1 MQESDHNHPPR
12 GSSHDGLTS
21 SEVAQRMASGLTNA
35 AGGPSS
41 RSVAEILRSNVLTF
55 FNALLAV
62 LVVAILIFG
71 NARDALFGIVLVLN
85 MAIGIFQE
93 LRAKRTLD
101 RLSVLSAPRARVVR
115 DGAVVEL
122 AVADVVLDDIIELRS
137 GDQIVADG
145 EVLSSA
151 GLEVDESLLTGE
163 SRPVTKSGGDAVMS
177 GAFCAAGAGRMRAT
191 GVGADSYARRLAA
204 EAKRFRRV
212 PSELRRT
219 TTRILQATTALM
231 VPVSVLLIATRW
243 PMSRDLHVLVPQTVA
258 ALVGMIPQ
266 GLVLLTSVAF
276 AVSVLRLARLNALI
290 EELPA
295 VEVLARVDV
304 VCLDKTGTLTEA
316 QSEVESLEML
326 PGADEAEVRAALGG
340 LGRAEAAD
348 GRNATAR
355 ALAEEYEDPG
365 WVVTGVV
372 PFSSRRKWSAAEF
385 GPSGVWALGAPD
397 VLLAEGDPVRLRAAA
412 VARTG
417 ARVVLLAKTPA
428 LPGSGADPSPL
439 EPVAF
444 VVLGEKLRGD
454 AAATLAYFREQGV
467 ALKVISGDSPETVG
481 SVARRAGLEVAG
493 GPVDAATLPSD
504 PQELAQFMEG
514 HTVFGRVR
522 PEQKRDMVA
531 ALQSRG
537 HVVAMT
543 GDGVND
549 VLALKT
555 ADLGIAMGGGAGA
568 ARAVA
573 GLVLLDGR
581 FSSLPAVVAEGRRV
595 MSNVERVANLFVTKT
610 VYAALL
616 AIGAGLFALD
626 YPLLPRHFTL
636 VDALTIGTPGF
647 FLALAPAAARYRPG
661 LLPRV
666 LRFTGVCGV
675 VAAVATAGAYRWAL
689 ASGATGVAGVEQAR
703 TVAVLTL
710 VFVGIW
716 VLVELSRPLNAWRAA
731 LSGAMVVGMVG
742 VMALPFVRDF
752 FALPVSPAGATL
764 VVGLTTVAS
773 AVAIEIGLR
782 LVGWRSTADEA
793 RA

>member
-1 MQESDHNHPPR
+1 MQESDDHFR
-12 GSSHDGLTS
+12 GGGLTS
-21 SEVAQRMASGLTNA
+21 AEVAQRIADGLTNA

-41 RSVAEILRSNVLTF
+41 RSVLEILRSNVLTF

-62 LVVAILIFG
+62 LVVAILVFG
-71 NARDALFGIVLVLN
+71 NVRDALFGIVLVLN
-85 MAIGIFQE
+85 MAIGIVQE

-115 DGAVVEL
+115 DGAVAEV
-122 AVADVVLDDIIELRS
+122 AVADVVLDDVIELRS

-145 EVLSSA
+145 EVLSSE

-163 SRPVTKSGGDAVMS
+163 SRPVVKSATDPVMS
-177 GAFCAAGAGRMRAT
+177 GSFCAAGAGRMRAT
-191 GVGADSYARRLAA
+191 GVGATSYARRLAA

-212 PSELRRT
+212 PSELRRS
-219 TTRILQATTALM
+219 TTRILQATTAIM

-243 PMSRDLHVLVPQTVA
+243 PMSHDLHVLVPQTVA

-266 GLVLLTSVAF
+266 GLVLLTSMAF
-276 AVSVLRLARLNALI
+276 AVSVIRLARLNALI

-316 QSEVESLEML
+316 QSEVESLEMM
-326 PGADEAEVRAALGG
+326 PGADEAEARAALGG
-340 LGRAEAAD
+340 LGRVEAAD

-355 ALAEEYEDPG
+355 ALTGEYPDAG
-365 WVVTGVV
+365 WSASGVV

-385 GPSGVWALGAPD
+385 GPQGAWILGAPD
-397 VLLAEGDPVRLRAAA
+397 VLLAEDDPVRAHAAE
-412 VARTG
+412 VARAG

-428 LPGSGADPSPL
+428 LPASGAEPTGL

-444 VVLGEKLRGD
+444 VVLGEKLRSD
-454 AAATLAYFREQGV
+454 AAATLAYFREEGV
-467 ALKVISGDSPETVG
+467 SLKVISGDSPETVG
-481 SVARRAGLEVAG
+481 SVARRAGLEITG
-493 GPVDAATLPSD
+493 DPVDAATLPSD
-504 PQELAQFMEG
+504 PEELARFMEG

-555 ADLGIAMGGGAGA
+555 ADLGIAMGSGAGA

-581 FSSLPAVVAEGRRV
+581 FSTLPTVVAEGRRV
-595 MSNVERVANLFVTKT
+595 MSNVERVAGLFVTKT
-610 VYAALL
+610 IYAALL

-636 VDALTIGTPGF
+636 VDALTIGIPGF
-647 FLALAPAAARYRPG
+647 FLALAPSAARYRPG

-675 VAAVATAGAYRWAL
+675 VSAAAAAGAYRWAL
-689 ASGATGVAGVEQAR
+689 AASGPTGVGQAR
-703 TVAVLTL
+703 TVAVVTL
-710 VFVGIW
+710 VFVGVW
-716 VLVELSRPLNAWRAA
+716 VLVELSRPLTAWWAA
-731 LSGAMVVGMVG
+731 LAASMVVGMAG
-742 VMALPFVRDF
+742 VLLLPFAREF
-752 FALPVSPAGATL
+752 FALPVSPAGTTL
-764 VVGLTTVAS
+764 VVGVTAVAS

-782 LVGWRSTADEA
+782 LVGWRATADEA

>member
-1 MQESDHNHPPR
+1 VSERAEPR
-12 GSSHDGLTS
+12 DALGGLTAA
-21 SEVAQRMASGLTNA
+21 EVAQRVASGLTNA

-41 RSVAEILRSNVLTF
+41 RSVANILRSNVLTF

-62 LVVAILIFG
+62 LVVAILVFG
-71 NARDALFGIVLVLN
+71 NVRDALFGIVLVLN
-85 MAIGIFQE
+85 MAIGIVQE

-101 RLSVLSAPRARVVR
+101 RLSLIAAPRARVVR
-115 DGAVVEL
+115 DGTVVEL
-122 AVADVVLDDIIELRS
+122 AVAEVVLDDVVELRS

-145 EVLSSA
+145 EVLSSE

-163 SRPVTKSGGDAVMS
+163 SRPVAKRVGEAVMS
-177 GAFCAAGAGRMRAT
+177 GSFCAAGAGRMRTT
-191 GVGADSYARRLAA
+191 GVGAASYAQRLAS

-212 PSELRRT
+212 PSELRRS
-219 TTRILQATTALM
+219 TTRILQATTVLM

-243 PMSRDLHVLVPQTVA
+243 PMTHDPHALVPQTVA

-266 GLVLLTSVAF
+266 GLVLLTSLAF
-276 AVSVLRLARLNALI
+276 AVSVIRLARLQTLVG
-290 EELPA
+290 ELSA

-304 VCLDKTGTLTEA
+304 VCLDKTGTLTEP
-316 QSEVESLEML
+316 QSEVESLETL
-326 PGADEAEVRAALGG
+326 AGADEAEARAALAA

-355 ALAEEYEDPG
+355 TLVAEFEDAG
-365 WVVTGVV
+365 WTAGRVV

-385 GPSGVWALGAPD
+385 GAWGTWLMGAPD
-397 VLLAEGDPVRLRAAA
+397 VLLAEGDPARARAGEI
-412 VARTG
+412 ARTG
-417 ARVVLLAKTPA
+417 ARVVLLAKAPA
-428 LPGSGADPSPL
+428 LPESGADPTGL
-439 EPVAF
+439 EPVAL
-444 VVLGEKLRGD
+444 VVLGEKLRSD
-454 AAATLAYFREQGV
+454 AAATLAYFRDQGV

-481 SVARRAGLEVAG
+481 SVARRAGLEVSG
-493 GPVDAATLPSD
+493 DPVDAATLPSD
-504 PQELAQFMEG
+504 REALADVMESC
-514 HTVFGRVR
+514 TVFGRVR

-531 ALQSRG
+531 ALRSRG

-555 ADLGIAMGGGAGA
+555 ADLGIAMGSGAGA

-581 FSSLPAVVAEGRRV
+581 FATLPVVVAEGRRV

-636 VDALTIGTPGF
+636 VDALTIGIPGF
-647 FLALAPAAARYRPG
+647 FLALAPGTARYRPG

-666 LRFTGVCGV
+666 MRFTGVCGV

-689 ASGATGVAGVEQAR
+689 AASGTTGAAGVEQAR

-710 VFVGIW
+710 VFVGVW
-716 VLVELSRPLNAWRAA
+716 VLIELSRPLNAARAA
-731 LSGAMVVGMVG
+731 LAAGMVVATAV
-742 VMALPFVRDF
+742 VMALPFAREF
-752 FALPVSPAGATL
+752 LALPVSPGGATL
-764 VVGLTTVAS
+764 VVGLATAAS
-773 AVAIEIGLR
+773 AVAIEVGLR
-782 LVGWRSTADEA
+782 LVGWRPSADGV